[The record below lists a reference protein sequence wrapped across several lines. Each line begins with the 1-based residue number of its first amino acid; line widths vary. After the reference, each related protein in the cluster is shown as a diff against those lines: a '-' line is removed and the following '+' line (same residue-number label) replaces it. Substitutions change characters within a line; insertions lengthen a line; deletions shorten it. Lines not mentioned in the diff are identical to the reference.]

1 MVSVWSNLHNTSV
14 KYCSKRLTHL
24 SFIVSRSDVTIV
36 EHLAS
41 RLRILIQ
48 TGNIKYNILDSII
61 TLNTYSILIHRK

>member
-1 MVSVWSNLHNTSV
+1 MVSVWSNLLNTSV

-24 SFIVSRSDVTIV
+24 SFIVLRSDVTIV

-48 TGNIKYNILDSII
+48 TGNIKDNILDSII
-61 TLNTYSILIHRK
+61 TLNTYNILIHRK